1 MEESIEIFGAECKR
15 YKAGVS
21 TLILFEEYF
30 FIHPLN
36 IESKDWLKILK
47 NMPSVRVKNIHSKNF
62 YVPRSMGV
70 ILSCEALSKKEIY
83 QYLRLFEESMDRD
96 LLNNFTEALR
106 SYVIERTDI
115 FEAALAS
122 GGSYPLYGLCK
133 FYCKKEEID
142 FRAKYLNANH
152 TSDSIFYDIELE
164 EDNSDYEMH
173 SDDEKSSSDWD
184 DGVFI

>member
-1 MEESIEIFGAECKR
+1 VEESIEIFGAECKR

-21 TLILFEEYF
+21 SLILFEEYF

-36 IESKDWLKILK
+36 IKSKDWLKILK
-47 NMPSVRVKNIHSKNF
+47 NIPPVRVNNIHSENF

-70 ILSCEALSKKEIY
+70 ILSCEAFNKREIY
-83 QYLRLFEESMDRD
+83 QYLRLFEESIDKD
-96 LLNNFTEALR
+96 LLNKFTEALR

-122 GGSYPLYGLCK
+122 GGSYILYGLCK

-152 TSDSIFYDIELE
+152 TSESIFYDIELE
-164 EDNSDYEMH
+164 EDNSDYEMDC
-173 SDDEKSSSDWD
+173 DDEKSSSDWD

>member
-21 TLILFEEYF
+21 SLILFEEYF

-36 IESKDWLKILK
+36 IKSKDWLKILK
-47 NMPSVRVKNIHSKNF
+47 NIPPVRVNNIHSENF

-70 ILSCEALSKKEIY
+70 ILSCEAFNKREIY
-83 QYLRLFEESMDRD
+83 QYLRLFEESIDKD
-96 LLNNFTEALR
+96 LLNKFTEALR

-122 GGSYPLYGLCK
+122 GGSYILYGLCK

-152 TSDSIFYDIELE
+152 TSESIFYDIELE
-164 EDNSDYEMH
+164 EDNSDYEMDC
-173 SDDEKSSSDWD
+173 DDEKSSSDWD

>member
-1 MEESIEIFGAECKR
+1 MIG
-15 YKAGVS
+15 
-21 TLILFEEYF
+21 F
-30 FIHPLN
+30 F
-36 IESKDWLKILK
+36 
-47 NMPSVRVKNIHSKNF
+47 
-62 YVPRSMGV
+62 
-70 ILSCEALSKKEIY
+70 
-83 QYLRLFEESMDRD
+83 D
-96 LLNNFTEALR
+96 LLNKFTEALR

-122 GGSYPLYGLCK
+122 GGSYILYGLCK

-173 SDDEKSSSDWD
+173 CDDEKSSSDWD

>member
-21 TLILFEEYF
+21 SLILFEEYF

-36 IESKDWLKILK
+36 IESRDWLKILK
-47 NMPSVRVKNIHSKNF
+47 NISSVRVENKRNKNF
-62 YVPRSMGV
+62 YIPRSMGV

-122 GGSYPLYGLCK
+122 SCSYPLYGLCK

-142 FRAKYLNANH
+142 FRAKYLNSNH
-152 TSDSIFYDIELE
+152 TSESMFNDIELE
-164 EDNSDYEMH
+164 EDNSDYEMDC
-173 SDDEKSSSDWD
+173 DDEKSSSDWN

>member
-1 MEESIEIFGAECKR
+1 VKESIEIFGAECKR

-21 TLILFEEYF
+21 SLILFEEYF

-36 IESKDWLKILK
+36 IKSKDWLKILK
-47 NMPSVRVKNIHSKNF
+47 NIPPVRVNNIHSENF

-70 ILSCEALSKKEIY
+70 ILSCEAFNKREIY
-83 QYLRLFEESMDRD
+83 QYLRLFEESIDKD
-96 LLNNFTEALR
+96 LLNKFTEALR

-122 GGSYPLYGLCK
+122 GGSYILYGLCK

-152 TSDSIFYDIELE
+152 TSESIFYDIELE
-164 EDNSDYEMH
+164 EDNSDYEMDC
-173 SDDEKSSSDWD
+173 DDEKSSSDWD